1 MAASGAGRVA
11 LVTGACKGL
20 GLESARQLIQYGYTV
35 IVTGRDAERTKAAAE
50 AINAEPL
57 TLDVTS
63 EESAKAAAAEVAT
76 KNGKLDVLINNAG
89 VWGSC
94 DAPNAVNLAKMREVF
109 DANFFGVVAVTQ
121 AFLPLLTKS
130 TDANI
135 VMLSSVLGS
144 IEEHKDPNSSIH
156 AVRNAAYDASKA
168 ALNMYTV
175 ELAQALQL
183 DAATKHIRVNAAHPG
198 WVKTDLGGEGAEL
211 PVEVGAATGVQ
222 LALLRKEDPKMG
234 HVTGGFFHVGVHM
247 RW

>member
-1 MAASGAGRVA
+1 MAAEAGRIA
-11 LVTGACKGL
+11 LVTGATKGI
-20 GLESARQLIQYGYTV
+20 GLETARQLIQHGYTV
-35 IVTGRDAERTKAAAE
+35 IVTGRDAERTKAAA
-50 AINAEPL
+50 ATINAEPL

-63 EESAKAAAAEVAT
+63 EESAKAAAAEVAA
-76 KNGKLDVLINNAG
+76 KHGKLDVLINNAG
-89 VWGSC
+89 VMGDREPPS
-94 DAPNAVNLAKMREVF
+94 AVTMVKMREVF

-198 WVKTDLGGEGAEL
+198 WVRTDMGGDAADLSVEEGAK
-211 PVEVGAATGVQ
+211 TSVQ
-222 LALLRKEDPKMG
+222 LALLRAGDAKS
-234 HVTGGFFHVGVHM
+234 HITGGFYHMGVHM